1 MGSESIASVASVPVS
16 KSSAA
21 SSYDIFSK
29 TDAKQMK
36 IDYENLPIKNFTKYS
51 IACLKDGSDEQM
63 LAGLGI
69 CTLNLFGLFTDTR
82 IDYPE
87 HWFLIA
93 KATNWTNDI
102 DNIISIGRKIINST
116 KNFFVDLK
124 DLASVEGTDE
134 KTNKVMDELMSL
146 VIRSFIQGCEGLK
159 KEYSERIQNYF
170 SKNDENEFNVFCKSE
185 LTNIYSSITEGKDP
199 KEISE
204 KLDNL
209 EKWLKEKE
217 SKVYYLIEKGEGF
230 KGITKYDSIDEILQH
245 EKNNYHNNKVD
256 CCCTI
261 TLKEKIVIKD
271 IDDYINTLSDSY
283 NLIDDNCQ
291 TFVRNILNHFT

>member
-1 MGSESIASVASVPVS
+1 MIGSIASVPVS

-29 TDAKQMK
+29 TDAKQKK
-36 IDYENLPIKNFTKYS
+36 IDYENLPIKYLKKYK
-51 IACLKDGSDEQM
+51 INCLKDESDENS
-63 LAGLGI
+63 LACTGI
-69 CTLNLFGLFTDTR
+69 FILNIFGLFTNTR
-82 IDYPE
+82 IDFPE

-93 KATNWTNDI
+93 KATNWTIDI
-102 DNIISIGRKIINST
+102 DNIISIGRDIINLKENREVLIKESINHMDLLIENKLVVT
-116 KNFFVDLK
+116 FFEIIGDSIK
-124 DLASVEGTDE
+124 RC
-134 KTNKVMDELMSL
+134 DEL
-146 VIRSFIQGCEGLK
+146 Q
-159 KEYSERIQNYF
+159 KEYNERCQNYF
-170 SKNDENEFNVFCKSE
+170 SKNDENEFNEFCKSE
-185 LTNIYSSITEGKDP
+185 LTNIYSSLTKGEDLN
-199 KEISE
+199 EISE

-209 EKWLKEKE
+209 EKCLEEKE

-230 KGITKYDSIDEILQH
+230 KGITKYDSINEILQL
-245 EKNNYHNNKVD
+245 EKNNYHNNQVD
-256 CCCTI
+256 CFPTI